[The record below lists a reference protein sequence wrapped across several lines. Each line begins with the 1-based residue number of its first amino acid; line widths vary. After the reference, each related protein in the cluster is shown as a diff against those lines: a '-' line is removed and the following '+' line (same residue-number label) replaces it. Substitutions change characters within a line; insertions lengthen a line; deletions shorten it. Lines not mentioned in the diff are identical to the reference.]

1 MPNRIGVHRHVATV
15 QQSFRCYY
23 CRSPIWERDPSNFVA
38 EHRISRKQAA
48 LVRSTAEHLKP
59 LSEGGPNSRTNIVAA
74 CLYCNTTRHKAR
86 RPLAP
91 DAYRARVQRR
101 VALGRWL
108 TSMVFSPRQRRG

>member
-1 MPNRIGVHRHVATV
+1 MPNRIGVHRHAATV
-15 QQSFRCYY
+15 QQAFRCYY
-23 CRSPIWERDPSNFVA
+23 CQVPIWERDPSNFVA

-59 LSEGGPNSRTNIVAA
+59 LSEGGPNSRANVVAA

-91 DAYRARVQRR
+91 EVYRERVLQR
-101 VALGRWL
+101 VASGRWL
-108 TSMVFSPRQRRG
+108 TTMVFSPGQRRG